1 MIDILEPFIAPLQ
14 VALPA
19 ELKTALDQE
28 DARTSGRRR
37 DMEDSD
43 QDDEDANVEGRGRG
57 HSGRSRERRRSR
69 SRDSRRD
76 PRSRGSRLAPAM
88 RTIQYH
94 QKSCPA
100 EQATTQSPSG
110 RSE

>member
-1 MIDILEPFIAPLQ
+1 MIGILDPFIAPLQ

-28 DARTSGRRR
+28 DTRTSGRRR
-37 DMEDSD
+37 DMQGSD

-57 HSGRSRERRRSR
+57 QSARERRRSR

-76 PRSRGSRLAPAM
+76 PRSRGS
-88 RTIQYH
+88 
-94 QKSCPA
+94 
-100 EQATTQSPSG
+100 
-110 RSE
+110 